1 MQSGTTRIIGLSA
14 AFATAL
20 NGTMVMPL
28 IVMAL
33 SRIPGI
39 TESTATLVASAEIGG
54 IALYCVLLPRL
65 VKHGHFR
72 VALGGVLALILGELL
87 THFADGIGMLS
98 LTRLVTGLG
107 EGALFSLITHDV
119 AAETEA
125 ERIWGMIN
133 LAGGVCMGC
142 LLYFLSTL
150 NPQSGRGTLFLW
162 LAAYGALLA
171 PLVFLI
177 KPKTGQEEKTQA
189 PVLLPKSIITLI
201 LFVIFLVYGVQA
213 GQWAVSGYMG
223 ELSHIPVSTVGFFL
237 AISSI
242 AGFVGAIVPALTRNP
257 AHRLRWVALGLLV
270 MAAALY
276 LFFNITG
283 SAPFLLG
290 QIFVNVGFYIV
301 TPFMTGLLTE
311 SDKDG
316 VLVMRTLIIAMLGA
330 GVGTALTGELF
341 ADGGPGL
348 FSWLA
353 IAVIGVA
360 LICAVKVFHWA
371 LDAIRKAVSPA
382 TGQTEN

>member
-33 SRIPGI
+33 TRIPGI
-39 TESTATLVASAEIGG
+39 TESTATIVASAEIGG
-54 IALYCVLLPRL
+54 IALYCLLLPRL

-87 THFADGIGMLS
+87 SHFADGIGMLS
-98 LTRLVTGLG
+98 GTRLLAGLG

-119 AAETEA
+119 AAEAEA

-133 LAGGVCMGC
+133 LVGGVCMGC

-150 NPQSGRGTLFLW
+150 TPNAGRGPIFLW
-162 LAAYGALLA
+162 LAAFAALLA

-177 KPKTGQEEKTQA
+177 KPKSEQQEKAHA
-189 PVLLPKSIITLI
+189 PVLLPKSIITLV

-223 ELSHIPVSTVGFFL
+223 ELSHIPVSTVGLFL

-257 AHRLRWVALGLLV
+257 SHRLRWVALGLLI
-270 MAAALY
+270 MGAALY
-276 LFFNITG
+276 LFFNLRG
-283 SAPFLLG
+283 SMAFLFG
-290 QIFVNVGFYIV
+290 QILINVGFYMV

-341 ADGGPGL
+341 TDGGPVL
-348 FSWLA
+348 FSLLA
-353 IAVIGVA
+353 IAVIGVV

-371 LDAIRKAVSPA
+371 LGAVQQSS
-382 TGQTEN
+382 TTSE

>member
-14 AFATAL
+14 AFASAL

-33 SRIPGI
+33 TRIPGI
-39 TESTATLVASAEIGG
+39 TESTATIVASAEIGG
-54 IALYCVLLPRL
+54 IALYCLLLPRL

-87 THFADGIGMLS
+87 SHFADGIGMLS
-98 LTRLVTGLG
+98 GTRLLAGLG

-119 AAETEA
+119 AAEAEA

-133 LAGGVCMGC
+133 LVGGVCMGC

-150 NPQSGRGTLFLW
+150 TPNAGRGPIFLW
-162 LAAYGALLA
+162 LAAFAALLA

-177 KPKTGQEEKTQA
+177 KPKSEQQEKAHA
-189 PVLLPKSIITLI
+189 PVLLPKSIITLV

-223 ELSHIPVSTVGFFL
+223 ELSHIPVSTVGLFL

-257 AHRLRWVALGLLV
+257 SHRLRWVALGLLI
-270 MAAALY
+270 MGAALY
-276 LFFNITG
+276 LFFNLRG
-283 SAPFLLG
+283 SMAFLFG
-290 QIFVNVGFYIV
+290 QILVNVGFYMV

-341 ADGGPGL
+341 TDGGPVL
-348 FSWLA
+348 FSLLA
-353 IAVIGVA
+353 IAVIGVV

-371 LDAIRKAVSPA
+371 LGAVQQSS
-382 TGQTEN
+382 TTSE

>member
-1 MQSGTTRIIGLSA
+1 MQSGTTRIVGLSA

-33 SRIPGI
+33 TRIPGI
-39 TESTATLVASAEIGG
+39 TESTATIVASAEIGG
-54 IALYCVLLPRL
+54 IALYCLLLPRL

-98 LTRLVTGLG
+98 CTRLLAGLG

-119 AAETEA
+119 AAEAEA

-133 LAGGVCMGC
+133 LVGGVCMGC

-150 NPQSGRGTLFLW
+150 TPNAGRGPIFLW
-162 LAAYGALLA
+162 LAAFAALLA

-177 KPKTGQEEKTQA
+177 KPKTEQEEKAHA

-223 ELSHIPVSTVGFFL
+223 ELSQIGVSTVGLFL

-242 AGFVGAIVPALTRNP
+242 AGFIGAIVPALTRNP
-257 AHRLRWVALGLLV
+257 SHRLRWVALGLLV
-270 MAAALY
+270 MGAALY
-276 LFFNITG
+276 LFFNLRG
-283 SAPFLLG
+283 SMAFLFG
-290 QIFVNVGFYIV
+290 QILINVGFYMV

-341 ADGGPGL
+341 TDGGPVL
-348 FSWLA
+348 FSLLA
-353 IAVIGVA
+353 IAVIGVV

-371 LDAIRKAVSPA
+371 LGAVQQSS
-382 TGQTEN
+382 TTSE

>member
-28 IVMAL
+28 IVMAMN
-33 SRIPGI
+33 RIPGI
-39 TESTATLVASAEIGG
+39 SESTATLIASAEIGG
-54 IALYCVLLPRL
+54 IALYCLLLPRL
-65 VKHGHFR
+65 VRHGHFR
-72 VALGGVLALILGELL
+72 VALGGVLALVIGELL
-87 THFADGIGMLS
+87 SHFAQDIGTLS
-98 LTRLVTGLG
+98 ATRLLAGLG

-119 AAETEA
+119 AAEAEA

-133 LAGGVCMGC
+133 LIGGVCMGC

-150 NPQSGRGTLFLW
+150 SPSAERGPIFLW
-162 LAAYGALLA
+162 LAAFGALLA

-177 KPKTGQEEKTQA
+177 QPKTEQEERTKA
-189 PVLLPKSIITLI
+189 PVLLPKSIIALI

-223 ELSHIPVSTVGFFL
+223 ELSRIPVSSVGLFL

-257 AHRLRWVALGLLV
+257 SNRLRWVALGLAI
-270 MAAALY
+270 MGAALY
-276 LFFNITG
+276 VFFNVTG
-283 SAPFLLG
+283 SRAFLIG
-290 QIFVNVGFYIV
+290 QILVNVGFYMA

-348 FSWLA
+348 FSFLA
-353 IAVIGVA
+353 IAVIGVV

-371 LDAIRKAVSPA
+371 LSTVR
-382 TGQTEN
+382 TT

>member
-1 MQSGTTRIIGLSA
+1 MRSGTTRIIGLSA

-33 SRIPGI
+33 TRIPGI
-39 TESTATLVASAEIGG
+39 TESTATIVASAEIGG
-54 IALYCVLLPRL
+54 IALYCLLLPRL

-98 LTRLVTGLG
+98 LTRLLAGLG

-119 AAETEA
+119 AAEAEA

-133 LAGGVCMGC
+133 LIGGVCMGC

-150 NPQSGRGTLFLW
+150 TPDTGRGTIFLW
-162 LAAYGALLA
+162 LAAFGALLA

-177 KPKTGQEEKTQA
+177 KPKTAQEAQTHA
-189 PVLLPKSIITLI
+189 AVLLPKSMIALI

-223 ELSHIPVSTVGFFL
+223 ELSNMPVSTVGFFL

-257 AHRLRWVALGLLV
+257 SHRLRWVALGLLV
-270 MAAALY
+270 MGAALY
-276 LFFNITG
+276 LFFNIHG
-283 SAPFLLG
+283 APAFLIG
-290 QIFVNVGFYIV
+290 QILVNVGFYMV

-341 ADGGPGL
+341 TDGGPQL
-348 FSWLA
+348 FSLLA
-353 IAVIGVA
+353 IAVIGVV
-360 LICAVKVFHWA
+360 LVCAVKVFHWA
-371 LDAIRKAVSPA
+371 LGRAGAA
-382 TGQTEN
+382 GQASTTAE